1 MAEITKEQPSYYSI
15 IPANVR
21 YDKDLKANEKLLY
34 AEITSLTQKSG
45 ICYASNNYFAE
56 LYGVAAETVS
66 RWISNLEKKGYIK
79 RELIYKEGTKEIIN
93 RFITINEYPIDK
105 KINTPIDEKINTPI
119 DEKVKGNTTRVNIT
133 SNNKEKIYKKENQ
146 VEEVFN
152 YWNSKKII
160 IHDKIT
166 ETIKK
171 SIIKFISNHSF
182 ELIKLCIDRYNIV
195 LKDEKYFFKY
205 KWTLSDFLNRGSG
218 AVDFLD
224 GGSKWQNYVVG
235 SKNNKPPIEKVDKT
249 IIGGIRL

>member
-1 MAEITKEQPSYYSI
+1 MKNGYSI
-15 IPANVR
+15 CFNEWAL
-21 YDKDLKANEKLLY
+21 DKDIKTELGLLL
-34 AEITSLTQKSG
+34 IISSLTAENG
-45 ICYASNNYFAE
+45 YCFASNKYFANLFE
-56 LYGVAAETVS
+56 IDEVSVS
-66 RWISNLEKKGYIK
+66 RKISKLEKKKYISIEYEK
-79 RELIYKEGTKEIIN
+79 RGAEVKNRKIRLTKMLTDRLQN
-93 RFITINEYPIDK
+93 NQSTINK
-105 KINTPIDEKINTPI
+105 N
-119 DEKVKGNTTRVNIT
+119 VKGNNTSINTT
-133 SNNKEKIYKKENQ
+133 SNNKKIYKKENQ

-160 IHDKIT
+160 VHDKIT

-171 SIIKFISNHSF
+171 SINKFISNHSF
-182 ELIKLCIDRYNIV
+182 ELIKLCIDRYSTV

-205 KWTLSDFLNRGSG
+205 KWALSDFLNRGSG